1 MEVPLRGFLGMKA
14 IGGLGTRVLSLT
26 LLLILALAPVGCS
39 RHRTVYIPPDWKGPP
54 PQGEYGV
61 QQGSNKPPESDMG
74 PSTGP
79 VLKSGPGFKESN
91 LPSGPEPGGPSG
103 ASKKVEPMRPD
114 QQPPQ
119 RLASMHLVDQ
129 GKASLAQGKPD
140 AAIPLFEQAIQVDV
154 HNGEAFFGL
163 AKAWRMKGSRNKA
176 QEFARKAEI
185 LFQDNPSKLKEVW
198 LFFADLFKELGD
210 TPKMELYR
218 EKASKL

>member
-1 MEVPLRGFLGMKA
+1 MRSPDGRRSLLKA
-14 IGGLGTRVLSLT
+14 FAGLSPHALCLMAVLA
-26 LLLILALAPVGCS
+26 LALAPAACS
-39 RHRTVYIPPDWKGPP
+39 RSRTVYIPPEWKAPP
-54 PQGEYGV
+54 G
-61 QQGSNKPPESDMG
+61 QQGQASQPGPGGPSSNETG

-79 VLKSGPGFKESN
+79 VIKAGPGFKESD
-91 LPSGPEPGGPSG
+91 LPSGREPAVAPG
-103 ASKKVEPMRPD
+103 ATKKVQPTTPE

-129 GKASLAQGKPD
+129 GKASLSQGKPD
-140 AAIPLFEQAIQVDV
+140 AAIPLFEQAVQVDV

-185 LFQDNPSKLKEVW
+185 LFQDNPEKLKEVW
-198 LFFADLFKELGD
+198 LFLADLFKELGD
-210 TPKMELYR
+210 TNKMESYR